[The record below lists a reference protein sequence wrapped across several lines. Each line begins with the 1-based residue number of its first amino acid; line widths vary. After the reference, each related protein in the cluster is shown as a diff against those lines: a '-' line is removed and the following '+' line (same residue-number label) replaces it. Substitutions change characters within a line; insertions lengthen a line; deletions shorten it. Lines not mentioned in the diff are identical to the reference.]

1 MNETLNGP
9 KRREKK
15 GFFLPKV
22 LKKHLLDIRL
32 LPSRGLMVG
41 RTPG

>member
-9 KRREKK
+9 YEEKK
-15 GFFLPKV
+15 KGPFLPKV

>member
-9 KRREKK
+9 REEKNE
-15 GFFLPKV
+15 GLFLPKV
-22 LKKHLLDIRL
+22 LKKHRTSAFFL
-32 LPSRGLMVG
+32 RGLMCVG